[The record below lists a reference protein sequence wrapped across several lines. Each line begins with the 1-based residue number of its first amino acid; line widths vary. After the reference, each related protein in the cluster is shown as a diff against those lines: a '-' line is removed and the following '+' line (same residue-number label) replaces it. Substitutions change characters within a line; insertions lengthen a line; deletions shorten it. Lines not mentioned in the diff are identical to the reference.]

1 MAGRGI
7 GVAGVIGRRARHLLA
22 VGVVRIVAHGDPSR
36 FEDQHRGERR
46 TLVAGVAQDRHGRSF
61 GDAREAEFAV
71 FDDRRVEDGILF
83 VEQVYLVVGAGDG
96 SLDGVFVFV
105 SAAAQHG
112 GRRCEDQDLFHC
124 IFPLIIINLSN

>member
-7 GVAGVIGRRARHLLA
+7 GVAGVIGRRARLLLA
-22 VGVVRIVAHGDPSR
+22 VGVFCIVAHSELSR

-96 SLDGVFVFV
+96 PLDGVFVFV

-112 GRRCEDQDLFHC
+112 GRRCEDQDLFH
-124 IFPLIIINLSN
+124 